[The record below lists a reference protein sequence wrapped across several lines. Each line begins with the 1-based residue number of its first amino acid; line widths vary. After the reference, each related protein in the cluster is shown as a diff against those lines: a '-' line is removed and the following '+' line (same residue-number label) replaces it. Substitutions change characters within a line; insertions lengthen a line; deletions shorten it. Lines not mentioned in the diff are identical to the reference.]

1 MENAVSIALAVP
13 SPAAAVKPMLFA
25 SLTPVGRTFRL
36 LLALLAGT
44 TGGTA
49 FAADKP
55 AAEDLS
61 PRLAKTGAYVFN
73 ILPKSLQKN
82 PYMDMTFHTE
92 YTPYGRTLPAASP
105 EHPVY
110 YALRDAGYR
119 QLGWTGAGEAVP
131 DAAKLKESMVK
142 ALAKNGFIEADKA
155 HQPGLLIMYF
165 WGTHNR
171 PDDQTAEDF
180 PDLLRKNILE
190 RALLIGG
197 KDLADNV
204 NFNMLWG
211 GSHKNNVEKQQYLN
225 EQADDDIY
233 YMVASAY
240 DFTPL
245 AQKGKER
252 KLVWRTTMT
261 VSAAGLM
268 MAETLPPLVAS
279 GAVFFGRET
288 VEPEIGSRQIMR
300 GTQIKYGEAVIL
312 DSNVKLPSK
321 SGETPPKS
329 TEAPAKK

>member
-1 MENAVSIALAVP
+1 MFS
-13 SPAAAVKPMLFA
+13 A
-25 SLTPVGRTFRL
+25 SLTPAGRMLRFL
-36 LLALLAGT
+36 VASLAASAGCI
-44 TGGTA
+44 A
-49 FAADKP
+49 YAAEKT
-55 AAEDLS
+55 AAEDVS

-73 ILPKSLQKN
+73 LLPKSLQKN

-92 YTPYGRTLPAASP
+92 YTPYGRTLPSASP

-119 QLGWTGAGEAVP
+119 QLGWNGAGETVP
-131 DAAKLKESMVK
+131 DAAALKNGMVK
-142 ALAKNGFIEADKA
+142 ALAKNGFLATDKE
-155 HQPGLLIMYF
+155 HPPGLLIMYF

-171 PDDQTAEDF
+171 PDDQTAEEF
-180 PDLLRKNILE
+180 PDQLRKNILE

-204 NFNMLWG
+204 NFNMQWG
-211 GSHKNNVEKQQYLN
+211 GSRKNNVEKQQYLN
-225 EQADDDIY
+225 EQADEDIY
-233 YMVASAY
+233 YVVASAY

-261 VSAAGLM
+261 VNSAGLM

-300 GTQIKYGEAVIL
+300 ETQIKYGEAVIL

-321 SGETPPKS
+321 SDQAPAKS
-329 TEAPAKK
+329 TETPAKK